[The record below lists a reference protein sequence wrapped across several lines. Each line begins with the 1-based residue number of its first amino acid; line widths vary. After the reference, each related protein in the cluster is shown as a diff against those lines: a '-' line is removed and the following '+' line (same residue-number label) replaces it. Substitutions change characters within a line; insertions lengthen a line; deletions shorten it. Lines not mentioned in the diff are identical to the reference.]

1 MLKVIIPSNYI
12 YNVKNIRVQF
22 VKQLFPRVPNIYRKF
37 RSSDL
42 ISRMVNK
49 VSTTKYIFTCILSP
63 FVIGLTALIA
73 AVALI
78 YFSIAHAILIVI
90 SMLFY
95 LWIIPWLSAKRV
107 RILKQQVTTHE
118 QKCW

>member
-1 MLKVIIPSNYI
+1 MLR
-12 YNVKNIRVQF
+12 NIRVQF
-22 VKQLFPRVPNIYRKF
+22 VKTFPRVPNIYRKF

-49 VSTTKYIFTCILSP
+49 VESLQNIYLRVYYP
-63 FVIGLTALIA
+63 LLIGLTALIA

-107 RILKQQVTTHE
+107 YT
-118 QKCW
+118 